1 MLGVK
6 VRPTSQAPVVMGRR
20 PHFSLYHQIQQGET
34 NKRLY
39 STRGSKG
46 PDLKF
51 WKNMV
56 MDYFNAPSLDLT

>member
-1 MLGVK
+1 
-6 VRPTSQAPVVMGRR
+6 MGRR
-20 PHFSLYHQIQQGET
+20 PRFSLYHQIQQGEA

-46 PDLKF
+46 PDLKI
-51 WKNMV
+51 WKNVV